1 MLLDTRA
8 GLEDLHRQLQLF
20 LASADDELKLLAEQ
34 DGSPAPY
41 DAFLPGLQVRKTVGP
56 ILLSQPPSGWLRLEG
71 STENLRRY
79 VSHFSFPVGQESGH
93 RHPENSDVPGYM
105 SKESLSLIIEADSTW
120 SPSGAA

>member
-20 LASADDELKLLAEQ
+20 LASAEGEVELPAEQ

-56 ILLSQPPSGWLRLEG
+56 ILLSQLPSGWLRLEG
-71 STENLRRY
+71 SPENLRRY

-93 RHPENSDVPGYM
+93 RHPENNDAPGYL
-105 SKESLSLIIEADSTW
+105 SKRSLSLVIEADSTW